1 MKRFIIFLL
10 LISTA
15 VSARV
20 LIWDNDT
27 GATFTD
33 PDDGTTARGS
43 QYSVIQTLQNNG
55 FSGEIDVFTYLP
67 LDISAYNA
75 VFVLAGWWPTSG
87 SISVSQRDRLM
98 NYMDS
103 GGPLYI
109 EGGEV
114 GNTYAFTPFYN
125 YLGVEYVDDGRPKA
139 EGNVNEALGTNSL
152 DGIDLE
158 YAPYMS
164 ENPDNFIDELRE
176 DGVNAEMVMVSKRS
190 GNQSNGRVVWYA
202 NTTFDSYRVVY
213 SSIIFGGFR
222 DGTSDNKDQLMG
234 QYIAFLKIG
243 SDPYSGIESASLGEI
258 KAAFK

>member
-1 MKRFIIFLL
+1 MKRILL
-10 LISTA
+10 LSLLTFST
-15 VSARV
+15 VSATV

-33 PDDGTTARGS
+33 PDDGTSTRGS
-43 QYSVIQTLQNNG
+43 QFAVIQALEDNG

-75 VFVLAGWWPTSG
+75 VFVLAGWWPTAG
-87 SISVSQRDRLM
+87 SLSMSQRDRLM
-98 NYMDS
+98 DYMDS

-114 GNTYAFTPFYN
+114 GNTYAYTPFYD

-158 YAPYMS
+158 YPPYMS

-176 DGVNAEMVMVSKRS
+176 EGDNAEMVMVSKRP
-190 GNQSNGRVVWYA
+190 GNQSNGRVVWFA
-202 NTTFDSYRVVY
+202 DPNGSSRVVY
-213 SSIIFGGFR
+213 SSIIFGGLK
-222 DGTSDNKDQLMG
+222 DGTSGNKNQLMG
-234 QYIAFLKIG
+234 QYVAFLKIEG
-243 SDPYSGIESASLGEI
+243 DPYSGIESASLGEI